1 MTKREKELEKEIA
14 ALQKKLALGGGGGV
28 EGMIAGARTLE
39 GGKALAARIEAPD
52 ANTLREV
59 ADQVRD
65 KLGESVVLLAAV
77 QGDKV
82 AMVVTVT
89 KALTAK
95 FKAGDLVKE
104 LAPIVGGKG
113 GGRPDM
119 AQAGG
124 AEVGKV
130 DDLLAAFYA
139 KLGV

>member
-1 MTKREKELEKEIA
+1 
-14 ALQKKLALGGGGGV
+14 
-28 EGMIAGARTLE
+28 MIAGARALE

-89 KALTAK
+89 KALTGK
-95 FKAGDLVKE
+95 HKAGDLVKE

>member
-1 MTKREKELEKEIA
+1 
-14 ALQKKLALGGGGGV
+14 
-28 EGMIAGARTLE
+28 
-39 GGKALAARIEAPD
+39 
-52 ANTLREV
+52 V

-77 QGDKV
+77 QGDRV
-82 AMVVTVT
+82 ALVVTVT

-104 LAPIVGGKG
+104 LAPIVGGNG

-124 AEVGKV
+124 SEVAKV
-130 DDLLAAFYA
+130 DDLVSAFYM

>member
-1 MTKREKELEKEIA
+1 MA
-14 ALQKKLALGGGGGV
+14 ALVAS
-28 EGMIAGARTLE
+28 ARGIE
-39 GGKALAARIEAPD
+39 GGKVLAAQVDAPD

-65 KLGESVVLLAAV
+65 TLGESVVLLAAV

-82 AMVVTVT
+82 ALVVTVT
-89 KALTAK
+89 KSLTSR

-124 AEVGKV
+124 ADTAKV
-130 DDLLAAFYA
+130 ARLFPR
-139 KLGV
+139 